1 MAASKEKEEKHSL
14 IAYKK
19 ASGKKTVSFGTADY
33 RGVIA
38 ILLSAAFVVGLFL
51 GNIDAI
57 AALGPL
63 AGSAATFYFHAKA
76 MEQEF

>member
-1 MAASKEKEEKHSL
+1 LADSREDKRSL

-19 ASGKKTVSFGTADY
+19 AGGKKSVSFGTVDY

-38 ILLSAAFVVGLFL
+38 ILLSGAFVVGLFL

-63 AGSAATFYFHAKA
+63 SGSAATYYFHAKA
-76 MEQEF
+76 VEQEF